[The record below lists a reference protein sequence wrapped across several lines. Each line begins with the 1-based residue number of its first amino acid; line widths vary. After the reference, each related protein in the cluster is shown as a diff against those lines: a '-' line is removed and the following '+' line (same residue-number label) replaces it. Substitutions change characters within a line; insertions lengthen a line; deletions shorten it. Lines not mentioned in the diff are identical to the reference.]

1 MDLLTSLMVSAAGLR
16 AQSARM
22 RVVAENIANADSLAR
37 TPDEMPYRRKT
48 VTFASELDRAH
59 KVDLVKVGRI
69 GTDARPFGR
78 RYEPGHPAAD
88 AAGYVATPNV
98 EPVIEMVDMQEA
110 QRSYEANITAIE
122 AARRMMLRT
131 IDLLRD

>member
-37 TPDEMPYRRKT
+37 TPDETPYRRKT
-48 VTFASELDRAH
+48 VTFASELDRVH
-59 KVDLVKVGRI
+59 NVDLVKVGRI
-69 GTDARPFGR
+69 GTDASPFGR

>member
-1 MDLLTSLMVSAAGLR
+1 MDLTKALMVSAAGLR

-22 RVVAENIANADSLAR
+22 RVVAENIANADWLAR
-37 TPDEMPYRRKT
+37 TPNEMPYRRKT
-48 VTFASELDRAH
+48 ISFESELDRAQR
-59 KVDLVKVGRI
+59 VDLVKVDRI
-69 GTDARPFGR
+69 GTNPTPFGR

-110 QRSYEANITAIE
+110 QRSYSANITAIE

>member
-37 TPDEMPYRRKT
+37 TPDETPYRRKT
-48 VTFASELDRAH
+48 VTFASELDRVH

-69 GTDARPFGR
+69 GTDASPFGR

-122 AARRMMLRT
+122 AARRMMMRT

>member
-1 MDLLTSLMVSAAGLR
+1 MDLTKSLMVSAAGLR
-16 AQSARM
+16 AQTARM
-22 RVVAENIANADSLAR
+22 RVVAENIANADWLAR
-37 TPDEMPYRRKT
+37 TPNEMPYRRKT
-48 VTFASELDRAH
+48 ISFESELDRAQR
-59 KVDLVKVGRI
+59 VDLVKVDRI
-69 GTDARPFGR
+69 GTDPTPFGR

-110 QRSYEANITAIE
+110 QRSYSANITAIE